1 MNTIQMNSKDSKL
14 AISHFLVAFAAVFL
28 GAIAGL
34 LQGLVRAGLV
44 KLPAWLDYYEL
55 LTAHGVLLALVFTT
69 VFIFGYFITGASRSL
84 GALSDGERKMAWIGY
99 WLMIIGVAMAATM
112 ILTKQ
117 ASVLFTFYLPLKAS
131 PFFYIGLALVII
143 GTYISGSGLLHR
155 YITWKKEHPGERTP
169 LFGFMMTATLV
180 LWFICCIGVVTTVV
194 FQMLPLSLGI
204 VDTVNIELSRTLF
217 WYFGHPLVYFW
228 LMPAYMIWYTTIPK
242 IVGGK
247 VFSDTLARFAFI
259 LFIIFSMPVGFHHQL
274 TEPGIPNAWKFL
286 QVVLTFMVVIPSL
299 LTAFSMFA
307 TFEKAGRAKG
317 ATGLFGWF
325 KKLPWGDVRF
335 FATFMA
341 MLFFIP
347 GGIGGLIN
355 ASYQL
360 NTTVHNTLWIV
371 GHFHITVGT
380 PVVLTF
386 FAAAY
391 WLIPYVTGRKLTAKM
406 NKVGMLQTVLWSVGM
421 FIMSTAQH
429 VLGLFGAPR
438 RTAFT
443 TYQDHPTALAWLD
456 GFFSN
461 YVTMA
466 IGGTILFVA
475 AMLMIYIVFHLAFI
489 APKGESE
496 YPLADP
502 ADDASTA
509 PKVFENWKLWIL
521 ISFAVILIAYTIP
534 IIDMIMHAPPGSPGW
549 KTW

>member
-1 MNTIQMNSKDSKL
+1 MNIIKINPKDAKL
-14 AISHFLVAFAAVFL
+14 GLAHVLVAFAAVLL

-44 KLPAWLDYYEL
+44 TLPSWLDYYEL

-69 VFIFGYFITGASRSL
+69 LFIFGYFISGISRSM
-84 GALSDGERKMAWIGY
+84 GELSVGERKAAWIGY
-99 WLMIIGVAMAATM
+99 WLMIIGVAMAAAM

-131 PFFYIGLALVII
+131 PFFYLGLALVII
-143 GTYISGSGLLHR
+143 GTYISGSGLLHH
-155 YITWKKEHPGERTP
+155 YFTWRKKHPGERTP
-169 LFGFMMTATLV
+169 LFGFMMTATLI

-194 FQMLPLSLGI
+194 FQMLPLSLGLI
-204 VDTVNIELSRTLF
+204 ETVNIELSRTLF

-228 LMPAYMIWYTTIPK
+228 LMPAYMIWYNNIPK
-242 IVGGK
+242 IIGGR
-247 VFSDTLARFAFI
+247 VFSDTLARFSFI

-299 LTAFSMFA
+299 ITAFSMFA
-307 TFEKAGRAKG
+307 SFEGAGRAKG
-317 ATGLFGWF
+317 AKGLFGWF

-391 WLIPYVTGRKLTAKM
+391 WLIPYMTGRKLTPAM
-406 NKVGMLQTVLWSVGM
+406 NKFGMFQAVLWSVGM

-438 RTAFT
+438 RTAYT
-443 TYQDHPTALAWLD
+443 TYGDHPTALEWLD
-456 GFFSN
+456 GIFSN

-466 IGGTILFVA
+466 IGGTILFTA
-475 AMLMIYIVFHLAFI
+475 AMMMIYAVIHLAFI
-489 APKGESE
+489 APKGDTE
-496 YPLADP
+496 YPLAEP
-502 ADDASTA
+502 AEDASTA

-521 ISFAVILIAYTIP
+521 ISATVILIAYTIP
-534 IIDMIMHAPPGSPGW
+534 IIDMIMHAPPGAPGM